1 MYGRMRQKK
10 NLMMKKF
17 KLYLIENISSTLTSL
32 SLPNVDFNLTQPKKK
47 EFGDLSSNLPLLI
60 GSTQKTKPLDIGRLI
75 SENLKEKKLKYIFD
89 INVTA
94 PGFLNFKIEPIFF
107 QKQLYLIL
115 KQHTGFGKGSI
126 GFGKS
131 ANVEFVSANPTG
143 PLTVGHGRNAVLG
156 DTISKILEWQSFDVT
171 REYYFND
178 AGRQMRVL
186 GESVEA
192 RYYEILGKSFDFPK
206 DGYQGK
212 YILDIAK
219 YIMKHQ
225 GKNIKKGDGIFQKSA
240 EEIIFKKIKKSLVDL
255 GIQFDQFTNEK
266 YFYENGDIDE
276 LLKALSDKK
285 LTYKK
290 DDALWF
296 KSSALGKEQ
305 DRVYIKSSGEPTY
318 RVPDTAYHLNKIK
331 RNYDLIVDIFGADH
345 TDTYP
350 DVIIALKSLGFK
362 TDHIKVLL
370 YQFVTLIQNGQKIK
384 MSTRQAN
391 FITLDQLIEEFGSD
405 VVRYFFV
412 MRSMNSHLDFDLD
425 IAKDQSEKNPVF
437 YLQYAYARICN
448 IIKQAKKEKL
458 NRNKSYDLTLLKH
471 ENELIMLKHMVRF
484 PEIIDIAYENLEP
497 QYIANYLQKLASF
510 FHKFY
515 SHCKVISNDADLTN
529 ARIQLIKAVKI
540 ILSNGFNILGI
551 SSPEKM

>member
-1 MYGRMRQKK
+1 MHQKT
-10 NLMMKKF
+10 NLMMKKL

-32 SLPNVDFNLTQPKKK
+32 SLPNIDFNLSQPKKK

-60 GSTQKTKPLDIGRLI
+60 GSKQKTEPLKIGKLI
-75 SENLKEKKLKYIFD
+75 SESLKEKKLKYILD

-94 PGFLNFKIEPIFF
+94 PGFLNFKISPIFF
-107 QKQLYLIL
+107 QKQVNLIL
-115 KQHTGFGKGSI
+115 KEHKNFGKGSI

-186 GESVEA
+186 GKSVEA
-192 RYYEILGKSFDFPK
+192 RYYEILGENFDFPE
-206 DGYQGK
+206 DGYKGK
-212 YILDIAK
+212 YIINIAK
-219 YIMKHQ
+219 NILKQ
-225 GKNIKKGDGIFQKSA
+225 KGNNIKYGDDIFQKSA
-240 EEIIFKKIKKSLVDL
+240 EEIIFKEIKSSLINL
-255 GIQFDQFTNEK
+255 GIKFDQFTNEK
-266 YFYENGDIDE
+266 SFYENGDIDE

-285 LTYKK
+285 LIYKK
-290 DDALWF
+290 DDAIWF
-296 KSSALGKEQ
+296 KSSSLGKEQ

-345 TDTYP
+345 ADTYP

-362 TDHIKVLL
+362 TDHIRVLL
-370 YQFVTLIQNGQKIK
+370 YQFVTLIQNGEKVK

-391 FITLDQLIEEFGSD
+391 FITLDQLIEELGSD

-425 IAKDQSEKNPVF
+425 MAKDQSEKNPVF

-448 IIKQAKKEKL
+448 IIKQANKEKL
-458 NRNKSYDLTLLKH
+458 NRKKIYDLTMLEHKD
-471 ENELIMLKHMVRF
+471 EIIMLKHMVRF

-497 QYIANYLQKLASF
+497 QYIANYLQQLASF

-515 SHCKVISNDADLTN
+515 SHCKVITNDANLTN
-529 ARIQLIKAVKI
+529 ARIQLIEAVKI
-540 ILSNGFNILGI
+540 ILNNGFNILGI
-551 SSPEKM
+551 SAPERM